1 MNISCFST
9 TATIELLM
17 TIIML
22 AGLMVLIFHL
32 YGNKKRIISARII
45 QFACICLLIPTIVIL
60 SLEKILSGETTATL
74 LAGIAGYILAG
85 IKDYNAGVSKII
97 KEGDKPEQKKEKIEV
112 IEA

>member
-1 MNISCFST
+1 MNISSFST

-17 TIIML
+17 TLIMFSSL
-22 AGLMVLIFHL
+22 VVLIFHL
-32 YGNKKRIISARII
+32 HGNKERIISARII

-85 IKDYNAGVSKII
+85 IKDYNAGVRKKS
-97 KEGDKPEQKKEKIEV
+97 KEGDKPGQKSED
-112 IEA
+112 